1 MVNLWQRLRPG
12 RNPKTSLP
20 WHPLDWGTLALALL
34 LTVAIGVT
42 LWVGDHTRPV
52 VRRFSWQDQE
62 VRAGDRFF
70 VLEFNRPMNRD
81 SVQDNLKI
89 APALPG
95 KFSWSGLRM
104 AYTPL
109 APVPYGQTFTLS
121 LADAF
126 DRFAAETGEAKTIA
140 PFTGR
145 FTTPPPAFL
154 YVDGTN
160 RLRYYDVQTKQ
171 NRAVTDRPVVDFKP
185 MGDGQ
190 RVIVAIEGERG
201 PLDRRLYEVPLA
213 GGAPQLRI
221 DSGDFQNLKFD
232 ISPDGNTLL
241 VQRLNLKQPGQYGL
255 WAQQGESLKPLNN
268 QPGGDFVITPDSES
282 VAIAQG
288 QGIAV
293 LPLVPDAKPLDFL
306 PQFGLVLDFGRSG
319 RRAAVIRF
327 NKDFSRSLF
336 VLDDTGNQTEVA
348 RLKGSIVAAQ
358 FHPSETVLYAL
369 LAEAI
374 ETETT
379 YREEPYFAAID
390 LTAKTIQRLV
400 DLAGRQNPRV
410 SVAPDGRS
418 LLLDT
423 GTPRTADAP
432 PQSILHLNL
441 TTNQWQ
447 PLALGKQPLWVP

>member
-1 MVNLWQRLRPG
+1 MVDLWQRFRSRRDPQ
-12 RNPKTSLP
+12 N
-20 WHPLDWGTLALALL
+20 WQPLDWGTLVLAVL

-42 LWVGDHTRPV
+42 LWVGDRTRPV
-52 VRRFSWQDQE
+52 VRHFSWQDQI
-62 VRAGDRFF
+62 VRASDRFF
-70 VLEFNRPMNRD
+70 VLEFNRPMNRE
-81 SVQDNLKI
+81 SVQSNLKI
-89 APALPG
+89 TPPLPG

-109 APVPYGQTFTLS
+109 TPAPYGQTFTLS
-121 LADAF
+121 LANAF
-126 DRFAAETGEAKTIA
+126 DRFAAEAGEAQTIV

-154 YVDGTN
+154 YVDGAN
-160 RLRYYDVQTKQ
+160 RLMSYDVSTKQ
-171 NRAVTDRPVVDFKP
+171 QRVVIDRPIGDFKP

-190 RVIVAIEGERG
+190 RAIVAIDGERG

-213 GGAPQLRI
+213 GGEPQLRV
-221 DSGDFQNLKFD
+221 DSGDFQNLQFD
-232 ISPDGNTLL
+232 ISPDGQTLL

-255 WAQQGESLKPLNN
+255 WAQRGETLKPLNN
-268 QPGGDFVITPDSES
+268 QPGGNFVITPDSES

-288 QGIAV
+288 EGIAV

-319 RRAAVIRF
+319 RRAAVVRF

-358 FHPSETVLYAL
+358 FHPSETVLYVL

-379 YREEPYFAAID
+379 YREEPYLVVID
-390 LTAKTIQRLV
+390 LAAKTSQRLL
-400 DLAGRQNPRV
+400 DLAGRQNPRL

-432 PQSILHLNL
+432 PQSILQLDL

-447 PLALGKQPLWVP
+447 PLVLGKHPLWVP

>member
-1 MVNLWQRLRPG
+1 M
-12 RNPKTSLP
+12 
-20 WHPLDWGTLALALL
+20 
-34 LTVAIGVT
+34 TVAIGVT

-232 ISPDGNTLL
+232 ISPDG
-241 VQRLNLKQPGQYGL
+241 
-255 WAQQGESLKPLNN
+255 
-268 QPGGDFVITPDSES
+268 
-282 VAIAQG
+282 
-288 QGIAV
+288 
-293 LPLVPDAKPLDFL
+293 
-306 PQFGLVLDFGRSG
+306 
-319 RRAAVIRF
+319 
-327 NKDFSRSLF
+327 
-336 VLDDTGNQTEVA
+336 
-348 RLKGSIVAAQ
+348 
-358 FHPSETVLYAL
+358 
-369 LAEAI
+369 
-374 ETETT
+374 
-379 YREEPYFAAID
+379 
-390 LTAKTIQRLV
+390 
-400 DLAGRQNPRV
+400 
-410 SVAPDGRS
+410 
-418 LLLDT
+418 
-423 GTPRTADAP
+423 
-432 PQSILHLNL
+432 
-441 TTNQWQ
+441 
-447 PLALGKQPLWVP
+447 

>member
-1 MVNLWQRLRPG
+1 MTKPWQHLWQRLRFG
-12 RNPKTSLP
+12 EA
-20 WHPLDWGTLALALL
+20 WQPLDWGTLGLAVL

-42 LWVGDHTRPV
+42 LWMGDRTQPV
-52 VRRFSWQDQE
+52 VRHFSWE
-62 VRAGDRFF
+62 GRTVRAQDRFF
-70 VLEFNRPMNRD
+70 VLEFNRPMNRE
-81 SVQDNLKI
+81 SVQANLKI
-89 APALPG
+89 EPELPG

-109 APVPYGQTFTLS
+109 APAPYGQTFTLS
-121 LADAF
+121 LANAF
-126 DRFAAETGEAKTIA
+126 DRFAAETGEARAIA

-154 YVDGTN
+154 YVDRDG
-160 RLRYYDVQTKQ
+160 RLVYYDLTTQQ
-171 NRAVTDRPVVDFKP
+171 SRAVTTGSVVDFKP

-190 RVIVAIEGERG
+190 RAIVAIEGEQG
-201 PLDRRLYEVPLA
+201 PLDRRLYEVSLA
-213 GGAPQLRI
+213 GGEPQLRI

-232 ISPDGNTLL
+232 VSPDGNILL

-255 WAQQGESLKPLNN
+255 WAQQGDTLKPLNN

-288 QGIAV
+288 EGIAV

-319 RRAAVIRF
+319 RRAAAIRF

-348 RLKGSIVAAQ
+348 RLKGSILAAQ
-358 FHPSETVLYAL
+358 FHPTETVLYAL
-369 LAEAI
+369 LAEAV

-379 YREEPYFAAID
+379 YREEPYLVAFD
-390 LTAKTIQRLV
+390 LATKTAKRLV
-400 DLAGRQNPRV
+400 DLTGRQSPRL
-410 SVAPDGRS
+410 SVAPDGRG

-423 GTPRTADAP
+423 GTPRTADGP
-432 PQSILHLNL
+432 PQSILHLDL

-447 PLALGKQPLWVP
+447 PLVLGKHPQWMP